1 MAERKSGGIEGDM
14 MQTEVLIALIGLTGS
29 AVGTFAGILTAA
41 KLTNYLIGQLEKK
54 VDKHN
59 TVIERTFKLEEAQA
73 VIQEQ
78 IIVVNHR
85 ISDLENKEE

>member
-14 MQTEVLIALIGLTGS
+14 MQTEVLIALIWLTGS

-41 KLTNYLIGQLEKK
+41 KLTNYRIGQLEKK

-78 IIVVNHR
+78 IKVVNHR

>member
-14 MQTEVLIALIGLTGS
+14 KQTEVLIALIGLTGS

-41 KLTNYLIGQLEKK
+41 KLTNYRIGQLEKK

-78 IIVVNHR
+78 IKVVNHR